1 MFIRKCMQTFMMDNK
16 EVVLVITVGREYSV
30 TVYALPIEIADELKI
45 DEYEGSAVD
54 SSTESGEELLE
65 RLEEF
70 ELQKENGEKLPFVIM
85 DELW

>member
-1 MFIRKCMQTFMMDNK
+1 MFIRKCMQTFMMDEK
-16 EVVLVITVGREYSV
+16 EVVLAIMVGREYSV
-30 TVYALPIEIADELKI
+30 TVYTIPIEIADELKL

-70 ELQKENGEKLPFVIM
+70 ELKKEQGKKLPFVTM
-85 DELW
+85 DELR